1 MERSICIR
9 SGQWRLAAT
18 LHDPETVGEQEGQ
31 DSRIPVIVICHGFV
45 GNRIGADRLFVKT
58 ARALSKQGYMVL
70 RFDYAG
76 CGESEGDYG
85 AEGFGSM
92 IEQTRLALDY
102 VYDIDGIDPERIT
115 LLGHSLGGA
124 VSILTAGKDKRVS
137 NLVLW
142 ASVAHPLSDILAITG
157 EQVYEQA
164 QSRGYGDY
172 LGYRLSAAFFESLTS
187 HHPLREINAFQG
199 NVLLVHGTS
208 DEVIPVDYS
217 FLYQK
222 LFWTRL
228 SGECEKEIVLHANHT
243 FSSETSSQIVIQRT
257 IAWLQDQARKK
268 KEWYGWTI

>member
-1 MERSICIR
+1 MERTINIA
-9 SGQWRLAAT
+9 SGHWNLAAT
-18 LHDPETVGEQEGQ
+18 LHYPKDIGKEERQ
-31 DSRIPVIVICHGFV
+31 DRRIPVVVISHGFV
-45 GNRIGADRLFVKT
+45 GNRIGTDRLFVKA
-58 ARALSKQGYMVL
+58 ARALSGHGYMVL

-85 AEGFGSM
+85 AEGLNSM
-92 IEQTRLALDY
+92 VEQTRIVLDY
-102 VYDIDGIDPERIT
+102 VFDIDGVDPERIT

-137 NLVLW
+137 SLVLW
-142 ASVAHPLSDILAITG
+142 SPVAHPFSDILAITG
-157 EQVYEQA
+157 EQVYESA

-172 LGYRLSAAFFESLTS
+172 LGYRLSAAFFDSLTK
-187 HHPLREINAFQG
+187 HHPMREFNQFTG
-199 NVLLVHGTS
+199 DVLLVHGTS
-208 DEVIPVDYS
+208 DDVIPVDYS

-243 FSSETSSQIVIQRT
+243 FSSEPSTQIAITRT
-257 IAWLQDQARKK
+257 IDWLQELNRKK